1 MGGSERERNEEL
13 LNWPGD
19 RLELPCA
26 LGRDAPRGR
35 RILGIDPGT
44 RVLGFG
50 LVEGDGRGVPSLVAV
65 GSLRVLRAGGDYARL
80 LAIRE
85 CVHGLVERYAPSIAA
100 IESPFYGK
108 NAQSML
114 KLGRA
119 QGVAIATLVECGL
132 EVQEYA
138 PRKIKVSV
146 TGRGEA
152 TKEQVKTTLSSVYV
166 GAGISELQDF
176 DSSDALAVAFCHYYD
191 GRTVGHTG
199 KGSWSDF
206 VAHNPGRV
214 HS

>member
-1 MGGSERERNEEL
+1 MAHGSNVDDEL
-13 LNWPGD
+13 LTWQGD
-19 RLELPCA
+19 RLESREV
-26 LGRDAPRGR
+26 LGRSAAGR

-50 LVEGDGRGVPSLVAV
+50 LLEGDGRGMPGLVAM
-65 GSLRVLRAGGDYARL
+65 GSFRVMRAGGDYARL
-80 LAIRE
+80 LAIRK
-85 CVHGLVERYAPSIAA
+85 CVRSLVEQYVPTVAA

-138 PRKIKVSV
+138 PRKVKVSV

-152 TKEQVKTTLSSVYV
+152 TKEQVRTALSSVYI

-191 GRTVGHTG
+191 GRIVGRTG

-206 VAHNPGRV
+206 IARHPGRV
-214 HS
+214 RG